1 MWENPELDLAIFHTN
16 GWKLVVASGESPDG
30 AIRIL
35 ACRDGLVGASARIHL
50 PGFAIPPCRESFVRG
65 DALHLC
71 FLETDAAPIGFDLVL
86 MAIEADEGILV
97 VETVVSLSTPLLDS
111 HPMVEMEVGD
121 GHPGHPRWT
130 GGRWKRLLDGP
141 DAMWVTAL
149 PSKSIDGPKVATS
162 LLCDGRDLPSLAA
175 EGEGDLRRI
184 RFFGDFLEKGVI
196 RRVQPWW
203 IWSNGLIT
211 RRKADQLSAQL
222 AQRPLALTN

>member
-1 MWENPELDLAIFHTN
+1 
-16 GWKLVVASGESPDG
+16 
-30 AIRIL
+30 
-35 ACRDGLVGASARIHL
+35 
-50 PGFAIPPCRESFVRG
+50 
-65 DALHLC
+65 
-71 FLETDAAPIGFDLVL
+71 

-97 VETVVSLSTPLLDS
+97 VETVVSLSTHLLDS

-121 GHPGHPRWT
+121 GHPGHPRWN
-130 GGRWKRLLDGP
+130 GGLWQRLLDGP
-141 DAMWVTAL
+141 EAMWVTAP

-175 EGEGDLRRI
+175 EGDGDLCRV

-203 IWSNGLIT
+203 VWSNGLIT

-222 AQRPLALTN
+222 SQRPLALTN